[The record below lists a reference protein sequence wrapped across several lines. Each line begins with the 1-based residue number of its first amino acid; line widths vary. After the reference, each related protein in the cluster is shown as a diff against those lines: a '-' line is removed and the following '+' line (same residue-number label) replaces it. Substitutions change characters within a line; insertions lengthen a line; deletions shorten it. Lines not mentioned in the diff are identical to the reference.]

1 MNSQSMPRFARM
13 LQSAYEA
20 RGHAVTVWSPD
31 DWFHRRFNGTRFA
44 KWAGYLDQYW
54 LFPRSVR
61 RRLVSTPDDTLFVF
75 CDQALGPW
83 VPLVSHR
90 PHVVHA
96 HDLLALRSAL
106 GDLPEN
112 PTRFTGRV
120 YQRYIR
126 RGFKHARHFISVSMK
141 TREDLHRFGEIEA
154 VTSEVV
160 YNGLNFPYEPLARNT
175 AIERL
180 RAAGLPDSPEG
191 FLLHVGGNQWYKNQ
205 RGVIALYRH
214 YVVQESNPLPLWC
227 VSPEPDAAIAAA
239 VARIPAVGHVR
250 FLQGVDNPTLQ
261 AAYSQ
266 ARAFLFPSLAE
277 GFGWPLIEAQA
288 CGCPVI
294 TTDEAP
300 MNEVAGKA
308 ALYLPRL
315 RMSDSIENWASAGAQ
330 ILVGLLA
337 ESTAD
342 RDYRTTEGRAWAQR
356 FDANRAIE
364 AYLGLYARLVRI
376 RD

>member
-1 MNSQSMPRFARM
+1 
-13 LQSAYEA
+13 
-20 RGHAVTVWSPD
+20 
-31 DWFHRRFNGTRFA
+31 
-44 KWAGYLDQYW
+44 
-54 LFPRSVR
+54 
-61 RRLVSTPDDTLFVF
+61 
-75 CDQALGPW
+75 
-83 VPLVSHR
+83 
-90 PHVVHA
+90 
-96 HDLLALRSAL
+96 
-106 GDLPEN
+106 
-112 PTRFTGRV
+112 
-120 YQRYIR
+120 
-126 RGFKHARHFISVSMK
+126 
-141 TREDLHRFGEIEA
+141 
-154 VTSEVV
+154 
-160 YNGLNFPYEPLARNT
+160 
-175 AIERL
+175 
-180 RAAGLPDSPEG
+180 
-191 FLLHVGGNQWYKNQ
+191 
-205 RGVIALYRH
+205 
-214 YVVQESNPLPLWC
+214 
-227 VSPEPDAAIAAA
+227 
-239 VARIPAVGHVR
+239 
-250 FLQGVDNPTLQ
+250 
-261 AAYSQ
+261 
-266 ARAFLFPSLAE
+266 LAE